1 MISKRDQGSN
11 QLIIFLIFI
20 RILMM
25 SDENINYSSNDDANA
40 ISYLNERKV
49 ELKKQNQQK
58 KKKQKLIHQNLTN
71 RSSFV
76 DK

>member
-1 MISKRDQGSN
+1 
-11 QLIIFLIFI
+11 
-20 RILMM
+20 MM
-25 SDENINYSSNDDANA
+25 SDENIHYSSNDDANA

-76 DK
+76 D

>member
-1 MISKRDQGSN
+1 
-11 QLIIFLIFI
+11 
-20 RILMM
+20 MM
-25 SDENINYSSNDDANA
+25 SDENKNYSSNDDANA